1 MVLVGEAQ
9 SHHDERPSSFLA
21 ALGKPELTKSG
32 ACSTAR
38 STTWRWLS
46 RSPSEIV
53 CYDFQRPLWVISGPL
68 AREGGMSALSP
79 RADMAQRRRRCRL
92 SARSGHGLSCR
103 YQAHAGKSPQ
113 LRSDILQAERS
124 TPTRPRAWHRPH
136 QTRNLL
142 LDSGRFNRAS
152 SGHTDQGSSRMGTR
166 AAQLRAAPRPR
177 AARLPPVAHTAC
189 RCECRRHI
197 RGESPTHKSRAL
209 A

>member
-1 MVLVGEAQ
+1 MTATRLAVNVRFGALCGLRSEVG
-9 SHHDERPSSFLA
+9 PC
-21 ALGKPELTKSG
+21 P
-32 ACSTAR
+32 
-38 STTWRWLS
+38 
-46 RSPSEIV
+46 
-53 CYDFQRPLWVISGPL
+53 
-68 AREGGMSALSP
+68 
-79 RADMAQRRRRCRL
+79 L
-92 SARSGHGLSCR
+92 SAGSGHGLSCR
-103 YQAHAGKSPQ
+103 YQAHAGKSPR

-177 AARLPPVAHTAC
+177 AARLPPVAHTPC
-189 RCECRRHI
+189 RCEYSVHRG
-197 RGESPTHKSRAL
+197 RGESPTHTSRAL